1 MQRIF
6 SEAAPGRI
14 YLASQSPRRRELLRQ
29 IGVAH
34 DVLLLRNSGRGSDVD
49 ETPKPGELALAYVER
64 VCRAKVD
71 FAACAVISR
80 HLPLQP
86 VLTADTAVVLGN
98 DILGKPENA
107 AGAAAMLSRL
117 SGSSHQVLTA
127 VAVRLGDR
135 VEAMVSV
142 STVVFRAISEDEIR
156 RYVQSGEPMD
166 KAGAY
171 AIQGRAGAFVASL
184 NGSYSGV
191 MGLPLF
197 ETAELL
203 TRFGYR
209 I

>member
-1 MQRIF
+1 MQD
-6 SEAAPGRI
+6 SAPGRI

-29 IGVAH
+29 IGVVH

-49 ETPKPGELALAYVER
+49 ETPAPGELALAYVER
-64 VCRAKVD
+64 VCRAKAG
-71 FAACAVISR
+71 FAASTVISR

-86 VLTADTAVVLGN
+86 VLAADTTVVIGN
-98 DILGKPENA
+98 EILGKPENA
-107 AGAAAMLSRL
+107 AAAMAMLSRL
-117 SGSSHQVLTA
+117 SGNSHQVLTA
-127 VAVRLGDR
+127 VALQSGNR
-135 VEAMVSV
+135 VEAMVSA
-142 STVVFRAISEDEIR
+142 STVVFRPISEEEIR

-171 AIQGRAGAFVASL
+171 AIQGRAAAFVASL

>member
-1 MQRIF
+1 MQD
-6 SEAAPGRI
+6 SAPGRI

-49 ETPKPGELALAYVER
+49 ETPHAGELPLAYVER
-64 VCRAKVD
+64 VCRAKAE
-71 FAACAVISR
+71 FAASTVISR

-86 VLTADTAVVLGN
+86 VLAADTTVVLGN

-107 AGAAAMLSRL
+107 AAAMAMLSRL
-117 SGSSHQVLTA
+117 SGNSHQVLTA
-127 VAVRLGDR
+127 VALQSGKR
-135 VEAMVSV
+135 VEALVSA
-142 STVVFRAISEDEIR
+142 STVVFRAIGEEEIR

-171 AIQGRAGAFVASL
+171 AIQGRAAAFVASL

-209 I
+209 L